1 MALASE
7 LSFHHDLCQWVM
19 FQILH
24 GLHYLKI
31 GVKIRNHFNA
41 ETGTKAASNYHL
53 AELSCSLIAD

>member
-1 MALASE
+1 
-7 LSFHHDLCQWVM
+7 M

-53 AELSCSLIAD
+53 AELLCSLIAN